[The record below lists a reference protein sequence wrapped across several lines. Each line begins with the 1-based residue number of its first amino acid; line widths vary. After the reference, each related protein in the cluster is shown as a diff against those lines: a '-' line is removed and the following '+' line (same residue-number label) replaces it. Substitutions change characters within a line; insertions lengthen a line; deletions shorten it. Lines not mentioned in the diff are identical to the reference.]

1 MTTVTQYLMHDE
13 EFEWDNAKAA
23 LNWRSHGV
31 SFEMARDVFKDIF
44 AIEWTDDRRG
54 DAEERFVTVGMVDS
68 RLLFVVYTL
77 RGERIRIVSAREAE
91 PRERRRY
98 HNENPT

>member
-1 MTTVTQYLMHDE
+1 MHDE
-13 EFEWDNAKAA
+13 EFELDNAKAA
-23 LNWRSHGV
+23 INWRSHGV

-54 DAEERFVTVGMVDS
+54 DAEERFVTVGTVDG

-77 RGERIRIVSAREAE
+77 RGERI
-91 PRERRRY
+91 P
-98 HNENPT
+98 HHLGP